1 MKTYEDY
8 FICTLAK
15 LRQRQDDLWGIWKP
29 VEPGILR
36 TFMYLLWQVPDVLLE
51 QELLAWEKKYH
62 IAIKLWAVAIKLE
75 LGPARGTHLA
85 VHFIATS

>member
-1 MKTYEDY
+1 
-8 FICTLAK
+8 
-15 LRQRQDDLWGIWKP
+15 
-29 VEPGILR
+29 
-36 TFMYLLWQVPDVLLE
+36 MYLLWQVPDVLLE